1 MSSDP
6 SVGPSD
12 DSAGTGGIDTDPNI
26 DVAALSALRAA
37 GEPHAVLDV
46 REAWEREIAALM
58 PSLHVPMAD
67 LPQAVDNLPRDRTL
81 VVICHSGVRSH
92 HATAWLRTSGFH
104 HAVNLRGG
112 IDAWAAEIDPT
123 MRRY

>member
-1 MSSDP
+1 MSK
-6 SVGPSD
+6 
-12 DSAGTGGIDTDPNI
+12 IDTDPDI
-26 DVAALSALRAA
+26 DVAALSALRMS
-37 GEPHAVLDV
+37 GEPYAVLDV

-104 HAVNLRGG
+104 HAVSLRGG